1 MVRRRVSEEMDM
13 VKGLIVGTLTAAVS
27 FGAFAGASNVSSS
40 KLIKEATVAYKQVA
54 KDTSY
59 QWTTTVKSIKAAQA
73 AFDKG
78 KYTQAEALAREALE
92 LVDATR
98 TQAKIEAETWQM
110 RVPK

>member
-1 MVRRRVSEEMDM
+1 M
-13 VKGLIVGTLTAAVS
+13 VKGLIVGTLTAVVS
-27 FGAFAGASNVSSS
+27 FGAFAGASNVSSG
-40 KLIKEATVAYKQVA
+40 KLIKEATAAYKQVA

-78 KYTQAEALAREALE
+78 KYTQAEALALEALE